1 MDGRSDPNYKKVPF
15 CLNKNYIFSVKMND
29 QSSKPI
35 FDDVYTN
42 ETIVKIKEEFSHL
55 GDKTYLGNFLM
66 IILR

>member
-1 MDGRSDPNYKKVPF
+1 
-15 CLNKNYIFSVKMND
+15 MND

-55 GDKTYLGNFLM
+55 GDKTYLGNVVVVVAL
-66 IILR
+66 L